1 MDPEPAMGVH
11 PSPADLA
18 RHNAWA
24 DRNHQ
29 PRMAGQGAAA
39 VPPPPVAPRRRGWQ
53 RGRPRG
59 VPPPVPHGA
68 LGEAEQHPDD
78 KWIRGTHLEGNRKT
92 VAYMVSGR
100 KFVVAWR
107 NSVTE
112 QMRVTPKGEDY
123 YRHTRQ
129 EFIFKIPVI
138 AYRNDNGRTIKCWSG
153 YIPIT
158 EEYLIF

>member
-39 VPPPPVAPRRRGWQ
+39 VPPPPVPPRGRGWQ

-59 VPPPVPHGA
+59 LPAPVPHGA

-78 KWIRGTHLEGNRKT
+78 KWIRGDKEHGKKT
-92 VAYMVSGR
+92 YAKLVSGR
-100 KFVVAWR
+100 SIIIRHWNR
-107 NSVTE
+107 MT
-112 QMRVTPKGEDY
+112 RTYTVTPMGEDY
-123 YRHTRQ
+123 YRHNHQ
-129 EFIFKIPVI
+129 EFIFKIPD
-138 AYRNDNGRTIKCWSG
+138 RR
-153 YIPIT
+153 
-158 EEYLIF
+158 